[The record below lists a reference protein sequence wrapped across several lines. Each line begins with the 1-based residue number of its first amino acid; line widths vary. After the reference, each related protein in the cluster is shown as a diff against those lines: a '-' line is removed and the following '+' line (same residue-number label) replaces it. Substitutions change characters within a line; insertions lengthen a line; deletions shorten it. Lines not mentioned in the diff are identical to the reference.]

1 MRNEKTV
8 CQEFG
13 FFESMKQLFHISL
26 PLHHNFEKTKFSK
39 NGNHKCSMKLD
50 FLFAQQKP

>member
-1 MRNEKTV
+1 MCNERTV

-13 FFESMKQLFHISL
+13 FFENMKQLFHISL

-39 NGNHKCSMKLD
+39 NGNHKCYLVIW
-50 FLFAQQKP
+50 